1 MTVKQNGEFFTIIDS
16 YAWDNNSD
24 EALEQW
30 YIEGYN
36 QAMELGY
43 ELSKDEL
50 LYKDDLKGAEEWYI
64 AYIAGFKDA
73 LYDMENLI
81 EF

>member
-1 MTVKQNGEFFTIIDS
+1 
-16 YAWDNNSD
+16 
-24 EALEQW
+24 
-30 YIEGYN
+30 
-36 QAMELGY
+36 MELGY

-50 LYKDDLKGAEEWYI
+50 LYKDNLKGAEEWYI